1 MQARSTIKRSLC
13 DLKSKRIGFEGR
25 FRVTRQE
32 KLVER
37 EWFRVTSEWK
47 YAGRLELSVL
57 YVREGTLH

>member
-1 MQARSTIKRSLC
+1 M
-13 DLKSKRIGFEGR
+13 KRIGFEGR